1 MNVSQFFEHW
11 KITENPFR
19 GEEARHD
26 GVFQRLADSSSG
38 LPATALHSD
47 FEKIL
52 GQLSRPAS
60 AIVFGEKGS
69 GKTAIRLL
77 IAREIARHNERR
89 PDERVMLIA
98 YDDLSGNLD
107 RLHAAVGG
115 DPLAALQTLRLADHL
130 DAILSLATTRLVGEF
145 LDGPRSSDAAR
156 SLRKGDGALV
166 RDISLLQAVYDAH
179 EMASTRTA
187 RLWSTLRIR
196 PKGPQLAWRMAAL
209 LGWIVPALVIAGF
222 FTLGGQQGSDAW
234 SIVFAVA
241 MGLWAIAIAKRLLW
255 DRFRS
260 MRLARR
266 LARQLRMVER
276 QPESWS
282 ASLDRL
288 MPEDRSQ
295 AILPLTSSEE
305 QRYAMLGRLLRVTR
319 AMGYRGLLVVVDR
332 VDEPTIVNGDAERMR
347 AVIWPMLSN
356 KFLQQDGLGVKM
368 LLPIELRYA
377 LFKES
382 SAFFQEARLDKQSL
396 IERLSWTGAML
407 YDLCNARLAA
417 CREPGAEAI
426 SLLDLFA
433 EDVTRQ
439 DVVDA
444 LDQMHQPRDAFKFL
458 YRCLS
463 EHCAGVTADEQSWRI
478 PRLVLEQARRAEVER
493 LQQLYRG
500 IRPA

>member
-38 LPATALHSD
+38 LPPTALHSD

-52 GQLSRPAS
+52 GQLSRPSS

-69 GKTAIRLL
+69 GKTAMRLL
-77 IAREIARHNERR
+77 IAREINRHNERR

-98 YDDLSGNLD
+98 YDDLSGKLD

-115 DPLAALQTLRLADHL
+115 KPLEALQTLQLSDHL
-130 DAILSLATTRLVGEF
+130 DAILSLASTRLTTEL
-145 LDGPRSSDAAR
+145 LDGPRAGEWHRA
-156 SLRKGDGALV
+156 LRKGDGALA
-166 RDISLLQAVYDAH
+166 RDASLLQATYDAH
-179 EMASTRTA
+179 EMASTRSG
-187 RLWSTLRIR
+187 RLWSALKIK
-196 PKGPQLAWRMAAL
+196 PKGPMRVWRLAAM
-209 LGWIVPALVIAGF
+209 LGWIVPAMVVVGF
-222 FTLGGQQGSDAW
+222 YTLGGQQGNQAW
-234 SIVFAVA
+234 SIAFGIA
-241 MGLWAIAIAKRLLW
+241 MAAWLIALGKRLLW
-255 DRFRS
+255 DRLMAS
-260 MRLARR
+260 RLAKR
-266 LARQLRMVER
+266 LARQLRLVER
-276 QPESWS
+276 QPESW
-282 ASLDRL
+282 ATSLDRL
-288 MPEDRSQ
+288 MPEDRKPS
-295 AILPLTSSEE
+295 ILPLTSSDE
-305 QRYAMLGRLLRVTR
+305 QRYAMLTRLMRVTR
-319 AMGYRGLLVVVDR
+319 AIGYRGVLVVVDR

-356 KFLQQDGLGVKM
+356 KFLQQEGLGVKM
-368 LLPIELRYA
+368 LLPVDLRYA

-396 IERLSWTGAML
+396 IERLTWTGAML

-417 CREPGAEAI
+417 CREPGAEPVT
-426 SLLDLFA
+426 LLELFA

-463 EHCAGVTADEQSWRI
+463 EHCAGVTADQQAWRI